1 MRARVASSSRVS
13 RDAQLI
19 LMAGGLLA
27 VGVAASM
34 VAARLRLPAL
44 VLFLGLG
51 MLIGSDGL
59 GWIYFDGYALA
70 RRLGTI
76 ALVVILFEGGL
87 ATGVR
92 ALRPVLRGAVSLAVI
107 GTIGT
112 AVITGVVAAAL
123 LHRSLAEGL
132 LCGAILSPTDGAAV
146 FALLRGVRLPR
157 RLALT
162 LNGEA
167 GLNDPV
173 AVMLVLVMVDVIRT
187 PGYGVADAAWFLA
200 HDVAVG
206 LIVGVLMG
214 RIGIAALRGMQS
226 APAGLSLVASFATA
240 AVAFGASASIG
251 GSGFL
256 AVYVAG
262 LILGSGQLDARASL
276 LAFHEGLSG
285 VAEIAMFFVLGLLVF
300 PSQLGSVFV
309 TGTVLA
315 LWVAL
320 VARPVAAWVATVRAG
335 FSHRERLLLG
345 WAGLRGGIPV
355 VLATLPVIDHVPGSL
370 EFFNLVFFAVLVSTV
385 LQGATVEWLALRL
398 GISGPLRGESARA
411 PS

>member
-1 MRARVASSSRVS
+1 VS

-59 GWIYFDGYALA
+59 GWIYFDGYVLA

-87 ATGVR
+87 ATGFS
-92 ALRPVLRGAVSLAVI
+92 ALRPVLPGAASLAVV
-107 GTIGT
+107 GT
-112 AVITGVVAAAL
+112 AGTALIGGLVAALL

-132 LCGAILSPTDGAAV
+132 LVGAILSPTDGAAV
-146 FALLRGVRLPR
+146 FALLRDVRLPR

-173 AVMLVLVMVDVIRT
+173 AVMLVLVMVEVIRT
-187 PGYGVADAAWFLA
+187 PGYRVVDAAWFIA
-200 HDVAVG
+200 HDVVVGLAVG
-206 LIVGVLMG
+206 LLVGG
-214 RIGIAALRGMQS
+214 AGAAALRRMKR
-226 APAGLSLVASFATA
+226 APPGLSLVTSFATA
-240 AVAFGASASIG
+240 AVAFGAAASIG

-256 AVYVAG
+256 AVYLAG
-262 LILGSGQLDARASL
+262 LVLGGVPLEVRGSVM
-276 LAFHEGLSG
+276 AFHQGLSG

-300 PSQLGSVFV
+300 PSQLASVFV

-315 LWVAL
+315 LWIAL
-320 VARPVAAWVATVRAG
+320 VARPAAAWVATVRAG
-335 FSHRERLLLG
+335 FSRRERVLLG

-385 LQGATVEWLALRL
+385 VQGATVELLARRLR
-398 GISGPLRGESARA
+398 ISA
-411 PS
+411 PSQGRAAGAPS

>member
-1 MRARVASSSRVS
+1 MVT

-19 LMAGGLLA
+19 LVAGGLLA
-27 VGVAASM
+27 AGVAASL
-34 VAARLRLPAL
+34 VATRLRLPAL

-87 ATGVR
+87 ATGFP
-92 ALRPVLRGAVSLAVI
+92 ALRPVLRGAVSLAVV
-107 GTIGT
+107 GT
-112 AVITGVVAAAL
+112 AGTALIGGLVAALL
-123 LHRSLAEGL
+123 LHRSLAEGFL
-132 LCGAILSPTDGAAV
+132 IGAILSPTDGAAV

-157 RLALT
+157 RVALT

-173 AVMLVLVMVDVIRT
+173 AVMLVLVMIEVIRT

-206 LIVGVLMG
+206 LAVGLLGGGVGV
-214 RIGIAALRGMQS
+214 AALRRLER
-226 APAGLSLVASFATA
+226 APSGLPLVASIATA
-240 AVAFGASASIG
+240 ALAFGAAASIG

-256 AVYVAG
+256 AVYIAG
-262 LILGSGQLDARASL
+262 LMLGSVPLSGRDSL

-285 VAEIAMFFVLGLLVF
+285 VGEISMFFVLGLLVF
-300 PSQLGSVFV
+300 PSQLASVFV

-315 LWVAL
+315 LWIAL
-320 VARPVAAWVATVRAG
+320 IARPVAAYIATARAG
-335 FSHRERLLLG
+335 FSRRERVLLG

-355 VLATLPVIDHVPGSL
+355 VLATLPVINHVPGSL

-385 LQGATVEWLALRL
+385 VQGATVELLAQHLR
-398 GISGPLRGESARA
+398 ISVPAQNKSARA

>member
-1 MRARVASSSRVS
+1 MT

-19 LMAGGLLA
+19 LVAGGLLTI
-27 VGVAASM
+27 GVAASI

-87 ATGVR
+87 ATGFP
-92 ALRPVLRGAVSLAVI
+92 ALRPVLRGAVSLAVV
-107 GTIGT
+107 GT
-112 AVITGVVAAAL
+112 AGTALIGGLVAALL
-123 LHRSLAEGL
+123 LHRSVAEDL
-132 LCGAILSPTDGAAV
+132 LVGAILSPTDGAAV

-167 GLNDPV
+167 GLNDPI
-173 AVMLVLVMVDVIRT
+173 AVMLVLVMIEVIRT
-187 PGYGVADAAWFLA
+187 PGYGVADAVWFLA
-200 HDVAVG
+200 HDIAEGLAVG
-206 LIVGVLMG
+206 LLVGGLAA
-214 RIGIAALRGMQS
+214 AALRRLQG
-226 APAGLSLVASFATA
+226 APSGLPLVASVATA
-240 AVAFGASASIG
+240 AVAFGAAASIG

-262 LILGSGQLDARASL
+262 LVLGSVTLEAHGSL
-276 LAFHEGLSG
+276 LAFHQGPSG
-285 VAEIAMFFVLGLLVF
+285 VAEISMFFVLGLLVF

-315 LWVAL
+315 LWIAL
-320 VARPVAAWVATVRAG
+320 VARPVAAYVATIGAG
-335 FSHRERLLLG
+335 FSHRERILLG

-370 EFFNLVFFAVLVSTV
+370 EFFNLAFFAVLVSTV
-385 LQGATVEWLALRL
+385 LQGATVELLAKRL
-398 GISGPLRGESARA
+398 GISAASSDQSAGA

>member
-1 MRARVASSSRVS
+1 VT

-19 LMAGGLLA
+19 LVAGGLLTI
-27 VGVAASM
+27 GVAASI

-87 ATGVR
+87 ATGFP
-92 ALRPVLRGAVSLAVI
+92 ALRPVLRGAVSLAVV
-107 GTIGT
+107 GT
-112 AVITGVVAAAL
+112 AGTALIGGLVAALL
-123 LHRSLAEGL
+123 LHRSVAEDL
-132 LCGAILSPTDGAAV
+132 LVGAILSPTDGAAV

-167 GLNDPV
+167 GLNDPI
-173 AVMLVLVMVDVIRT
+173 AVMLVLVMIEVIRT
-187 PGYGVADAAWFLA
+187 PGYGVADAVWFLA
-200 HDVAVG
+200 HDIAEGLAVG
-206 LIVGVLMG
+206 LLVGGLAA
-214 RIGIAALRGMQS
+214 AALRRLQG
-226 APAGLSLVASFATA
+226 APSGLPLVASVATA
-240 AVAFGASASIG
+240 AVAFGAAASIG

-262 LILGSGQLDARASL
+262 LVLGSVTLEAHGSL
-276 LAFHEGLSG
+276 LAFHQGPSG
-285 VAEIAMFFVLGLLVF
+285 VAEISMFFVLGLLVF

-315 LWVAL
+315 LWIAL
-320 VARPVAAWVATVRAG
+320 VARPVAAYVATIGAG
-335 FSHRERLLLG
+335 FSHRERILLG

-370 EFFNLVFFAVLVSTV
+370 EFFNLAFFAVLVSTV
-385 LQGATVEWLALRL
+385 LQGATVELLAKRL
-398 GISGPLRGESARA
+398 GISAASSDQSAGA